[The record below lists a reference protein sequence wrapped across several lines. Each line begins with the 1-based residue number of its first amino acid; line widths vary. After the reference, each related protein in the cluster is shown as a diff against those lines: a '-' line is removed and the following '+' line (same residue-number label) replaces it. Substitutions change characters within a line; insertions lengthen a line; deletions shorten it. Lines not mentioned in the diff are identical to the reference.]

1 MTTELI
7 GRDWD
12 RDLAEL
18 LDSEAFQAIVDQLD
32 AVAEPTPGPATAH
45 PLVTKTT
52 AELVAEALT
61 AATPTPIEAAPAV
74 RSPLRGIWRI
84 LPTRMLTVRRPRGP
98 VDYRPV
104 TVAEFLELTEAV
116 LRHSGWSHTGS
127 RTRSRLGRR
136 CIRGAQGA
144 VYLLGYGD
152 ARTAEASS
160 LFLDEVLLGRGAHA
174 GYQHWN
180 EQATEEQA
188 LALVAEA
195 RHRAEAAGR

>member
-12 RDLAEL
+12 SALTEL

-52 AELVAEALT
+52 AELVAEALS
-61 AATPTPIEAAPAV
+61 TPAPAPAEDPAV
-74 RSPLRGIWRI
+74 RSPLRGIWRVI
-84 LPTRMLTVRRPRGP
+84 PNRYLGLRRPLGP
-98 VDYRPV
+98 VDHRPV

-116 LRHSGWSHTGS
+116 LRHAGWARTGS
-127 RTRSRLGRR
+127 RTRTRLGRR

-152 ARTAEASS
+152 ARTAEASG
-160 LFLDEVLLGRGAHA
+160 LFLDEVLRGRGAHA

-188 LALVAEA
+188 LALVVEA
-195 RHRAEAAGR
+195 RQRAEAVGR